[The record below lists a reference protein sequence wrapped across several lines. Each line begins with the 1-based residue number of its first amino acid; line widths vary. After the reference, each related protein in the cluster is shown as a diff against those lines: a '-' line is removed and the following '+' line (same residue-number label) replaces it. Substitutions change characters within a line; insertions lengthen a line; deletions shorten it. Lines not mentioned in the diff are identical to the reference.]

1 METQPYIL
9 LDDQLSG
16 QARLY
21 VNPIE
26 IITARTPAELFKA
39 MDKIQEKLDTGYYV
53 AGYFS
58 YEAGYALESKLLPKL
73 KPSDTPLLLMGVFET
88 WSPDYPDV
96 PCEAVPRLDLQPE
109 WQEADYL
116 ERFEKVIAYI
126 QAGDVYQIN
135 LTFPLR
141 SEYSG
146 SELCLYD
153 TLRARQPVRY
163 GGVISLGQG
172 PDIVTFSPELFF
184 DKQGQD
190 ISMRPM
196 KGTVKRLRD
205 PAEDQALKEA
215 MRHDAKSQAENL
227 MIVDLLRN
235 DLSRLAEKGSVKVPH
250 LFSLETY
257 PTLHQ
262 MTSTVT
268 GRLSKD
274 VQVADLFKSLFPCGS
289 VTGAPKIRAMEII
302 HELED
307 GPRGPYCGGIGFLDP
322 NGDACFNVA
331 IRTAIIENQQLR
343 YHVGSGVVL
352 DSQGADEYDE
362 CLLKAKVL
370 SDIPSLVET
379 FRYEPD
385 NGIIRKKHHFARLA
399 ASARTLGYHYDE
411 LGFQTALN
419 KISGDGPLKCRLI
432 LSENGSIST
441 EFEELIDLA
450 LPIKLS
456 LSKHPLSLGVQEYRH
471 KVLARDFY
479 DGERARLSALT
490 DCTEAIFVNADNQ
503 VCEGSFTSLF
513 IRKNGQLITPALSCG
528 LLPGVLRAALIETG
542 EARQALLTLK
552 DIQSADEIYVGNS
565 LRGLMPAA
573 FIDFN
578 LH

>member
-9 LDDQLSG
+9 LDDQLAG

-21 VNPIE
+21 QDPVE
-26 IITARTPAELFKA
+26 IISAYHADELLTAMAE
-39 MDKIQEKLDTGYYV
+39 IQARLDRGLHV
-53 AGYFS
+53 AGYFA
-58 YEAGYALESKLLPKL
+58 YEAGFALEAKLAPKL
-73 KPSDTPLLLMGVFET
+73 ENSAAPLLLMGVFEK
-88 WSPDYPDV
+88 WSEEYPDI
-96 PCEAVPRLDLQPE
+96 PCEAVPRLDLKPD
-109 WQEADYL
+109 WSEADYQ
-116 ERFEKVIAYI
+116 ERFKKVIAYI

-141 SEYSG
+141 SNFSG
-146 SELCLYD
+146 SALCLYD

-163 GGVISLGQG
+163 GGVISLNTG
-172 PDIVTFSPELFF
+172 PEIVTFSPELFF
-184 DKQGQD
+184 DKKGTN

-205 PAEDQALKEA
+205 PEADKALKEA

-235 DLSRLAEKGSVKVPH
+235 DLSRLAERASVRVPH

-268 GRLSKD
+268 ARLDDK
-274 VQVADLFKSLFPCGS
+274 VEVADLFKSLFPCGS

-302 HELED
+302 HELEG
-307 GPRGPYCGGIGFLDP
+307 GPRGPYCGAIGFMDP
-322 NGDACFNVA
+322 DGTACFNVA
-331 IRTAIIENQQLR
+331 IRTAMIENGQLR

-352 DSQGADEYDE
+352 DSQGKDEYDE

-379 FRYEPD
+379 FRWEPD
-385 NGIIRKKHHFARLA
+385 KGIIRKKHHFARLA
-399 ASARTLGYHYDE
+399 ASARTLGYQYDE

-419 KISGDGPLKCRLI
+419 KISGDTPLKCRLI
-432 LSENGSIST
+432 LSENGTIST
-441 EFEELIDLA
+441 EFEELVDLTT
-450 LPIKLS
+450 PVKLS

-479 DGERARLSALT
+479 DGERARLADRT
-490 DCTEAIFVNADNQ
+490 GCTEVIFLNPEDQ
-503 VCEGSFTSLF
+503 LCEGSFTSLF
-513 IRKNGQLITPALSCG
+513 IRKDGRLLTPALSCG

-542 EARQALLTLK
+542 EAQQAILTTDDLK
-552 DIQSADEIYVGNS
+552 AADEVLVGNS
-565 LRGLMPAA
+565 LRGLMSAE
-573 FIDFN
+573 FIDFDP
-578 LH
+578 H